1 MTNRIAVIDYQ
12 KCNPRKCNYE
22 CIKICPRN
30 RAGDECIKE
39 REDGKPRIDENICIG
54 CGICVKKCP
63 FGAIKIVNL
72 PEALKET
79 PIHRFGENGF
89 ALYRLPIPIPGKVI
103 GLLGS
108 NGIGKSTSMKILSG
122 KLKPNLGSIKETNW
136 KDLSVL
142 FRGNELQKY
151 FEELNGDIKTVYKP
165 QQVDEIPKV
174 YSGKVRNVINDAKSM
189 EILKK
194 LSVEYILDR
203 KTKELSGGELQRLA
217 IAITLSKN
225 ADFYFI
231 DEPSSYLDVKE
242 RIEVGKL
249 VRELGKE
256 KTVIVAEH
264 DLATLDFMADQIHI
278 FYGVPGVYG
287 IVSKPRGI
295 RVGINTFLNGY
306 IKEDN
311 IRMRPEPIIF
321 EVIAPSKREESHSL
335 LRFSEIQKQL
345 GNFILTTESGEIT
358 AGEVLGV
365 FGANALGKT
374 TLAKIIAGEIKPDKG
389 IIEPEV
395 KISYK
400 PQYIHTKFQGTV
412 GELLRQNKNFDK
424 YKNCIVN
431 PFGLESLFSLKISD
445 ISGGELQKV
454 AITLCLMQDADL
466 YLMDEPSAYLD
477 VEQRLNAAKIIQKIM
492 ELRESTALIIDHD
505 ILFLD
510 YISQRGMIFLGKPGE
525 RGHALK
531 PTNLESSFNTFL
543 RDMDITF
550 RRDPEN
556 GRPRANKPDSVKDRE
571 QRESGNYYYVK

>member
-12 KCNPRKCNYE
+12 KCNPKKCNYE
-22 CIKICPRN
+22 CIKSCPRN

-39 REDGKPRIDENICIG
+39 REDDKPRIDENICIG
-54 CGICVKKCP
+54 CGICIKKCP
-63 FGAIKIVNL
+63 FNAIKIVNL

-89 ALYRLPIPIPGKVI
+89 ALYRLPIPVPGKVI

-122 KLKPNLGSIKETNW
+122 RLKPNLGSAEETDW
-136 KDLSVL
+136 KKLSTL

-174 YSGKVRNVINDAKSM
+174 YPGEVGNIINDDRSR
-189 EILKK
+189 EILKR
-194 LSVEYILDR
+194 LSVEYILNR
-203 KTKELSGGELQRLA
+203 KTKDLSGGELQRLA
-217 IAITLSKN
+217 IAITLSKD

-249 VRELGKE
+249 IRELGKE

-278 FYGVPGVYG
+278 FYGVSGVYG

-311 IRMRPEPIIF
+311 VRMRPEPIIF
-321 EVIAPSKREESHSL
+321 EVIASSKRGESYTL
-335 LRFSEIQKQL
+335 LKFSEIQKQL
-345 GNFILTTESGEIT
+345 EKFTLTTEPGEINI
-358 AGEVLGV
+358 GEVLGV

-389 IIEPEV
+389 TIKPEV

-400 PQYIHTKFQGTV
+400 PQYIHTKFNGTV
-412 GELLRQNKNFDK
+412 SELLVQNKNYNK
-424 YKNCIVN
+424 YKNSIIS
-431 PFGLESLFSLKISD
+431 PFGIESLFSSKVSD
-445 ISGGELQKV
+445 LSGGELQKV
-454 AITLCLMQDADL
+454 AISLCLMQDADL

-477 VEQRLNAAKIIQKIM
+477 V
-492 ELRESTALIIDHD
+492 
-505 ILFLD
+505 
-510 YISQRGMIFLGKPGE
+510 
-525 RGHALK
+525 
-531 PTNLESSFNTFL
+531 
-543 RDMDITF
+543 
-550 RRDPEN
+550 
-556 GRPRANKPDSVKDRE
+556 
-571 QRESGNYYYVK
+571 